1 MGLPS
6 YVVNFDE
13 LSDLIKDYLQNGID
27 VDIGSLTMDTTQLE
41 SLLNDIKTKIQ
52 GVDYT
57 NLIAALNALGAK
69 LDALNGNMGISGTQ
83 KVYGEM
89 LELIP
94 INDPITGDPILQY
107 TVEFTAPSK
116 GRITGV
122 TYSLSTWN
130 YEDSWDLLVDS
141 AQLFTKVRTKEYGEH
156 KNFNVY
162 YEITAGQ
169 KIKFVYNNISESSR
183 IVWVDFAIL
192 ED

>member
-13 LSDLIKDYLQNGID
+13 LSDLIKGYLQNGID
-27 VDIGSLTMDTTQLE
+27 VDIGSLTFSTAE
-41 SLLNDIKTKIQ
+41 IERLLNEIGQKIQ

-83 KVYGEM
+83 KIYGEM
-89 LELIP
+89 LELNP
-94 INDPITGDPILQY
+94 INGQTQY
-107 TVEFTAPSK
+107 EIVLTAPTK
-116 GRITGV
+116 GRITGI

-130 YEDSWDLLVDS
+130 YEDSWDLYVGS
-141 AQLFTKVRTKEYGEH
+141 TKLFSNVRTKEYGEH
-156 KNFNVY
+156 KHFNVY
-162 YEITAGQ
+162 YPINGGQ
-169 KIKFVYNNISESSR
+169 QIRFVYNNTSGSSR
-183 IVWVDFAIL
+183 IVWVDFNVL

>member
-27 VDIGSLTMDTTQLE
+27 VDIGSLTFNTSTLE
-41 SLLNDIKTKIQ
+41 RLLNDIKSNIQ
-52 GVDYT
+52 GVDYN

-69 LDALNGNMGISGTQ
+69 LDTLNGNLGVSGTQ
-83 KVYGEM
+83 KIYGEM
-89 LELIP
+89 LELNLIS
-94 INDPITGDPILQY
+94 GQSQY
-107 TVEFTAPSK
+107 TIEFTAPAK
-116 GRITGV
+116 GRMTGV

-130 YEDSWDLLVDS
+130 YEDSWDLYVGS
-141 AQLFTKVRTKEYGEH
+141 TKLFTKVRTKEYGEH
-156 KNFNVY
+156 KQFNVF

-183 IVWVDFAIL
+183 IIWVDFAIL

>member
-27 VDIGSLTMDTTQLE
+27 VDIASLTFSTTE
-41 SLLNDIKTKIQ
+41 IEMLLDEIKTKIQ

-83 KVYGEM
+83 KIYGEM
-89 LELIP
+89 LELNP
-94 INDPITGDPILQY
+94 IYDSNGDPVLQY
-107 TVEFTAPSK
+107 ELEFTAPAA
-116 GRITGV
+116 GMITGI

-130 YEDSWDLLVDS
+130 YEDSWDLFVDS
-141 AQLFTKVRTKEYGEH
+141 VQLFKNVRTKEYGEH
-156 KNFNVY
+156 KYFNVY
-162 YEITAGQ
+162 YPITSGQ
-169 KIKFVYNNISESSR
+169 KIRFIFNNISKSSR
-183 IVWVDFAIL
+183 IVWVDFNVL